1 MRRLTVLASVAVACL
16 ATAASASALGAQRP
30 DGSGSCAGFLANSAN
45 PNMGVL
51 MKELIRPAL
60 ETRGVTVGENQRE
73 IAQMHPG
80 VGGFPGLLLCIPE
93 L

>member
-1 MRRLTVLASVAVACL
+1 MRKILVLAAVCAAAL
-16 ATAASASALGAQRP
+16 GTASGASALGAQRP
-30 DGSGSCAGFLANSAN
+30 DGSASCAGFLANSAN

-60 ETRGVTVGENQRE
+60 ETQGVTVGENQRD
-73 IAQMHPG
+73 IAREHPG